1 MMDPTVRFDSLDP
14 QRDPRSF
21 RFAGLRTVLRADAV
35 AGVAPVLAAVEAAAA
50 GGLHAAGFV
59 AYEAAPAFDGALAA
73 HPRDPRLPLAWFAV
87 FERRIEGG
95 ALEGADDDGRSEL
108 GELRA
113 DVSDARYI
121 VDVEHIR
128 ELIAAGDSYQV
139 NHTFRLRAAFGGS
152 PLSLY
157 RRLCE
162 AQRSA
167 YCAYFDLGEMA
178 IVSTSPELFFR
189 LEDGEMELRPMKGT
203 RPRGATAEED
213 ARLAAELASSP
224 KERAENLMI
233 VDLLRNDAGRIAQT
247 GSVRVERMFEV
258 ERYPTVHQMTSTIR
272 ARTRP
277 DVGLTDVFR
286 ALFPCG
292 SIIGAP
298 KVRTSQ
304 IIARMEGGP
313 RGVYTGAIGFV
324 SPGQAVFSV
333 AIRTLLLDRGRS
345 EAELGVG
352 SGITW
357 DSDAAA
363 ERRECLQ
370 KAAFVHR
377 QPDPALIE
385 TFGWDAS
392 GGGNRFVRLDGH
404 LARLAAS
411 AAHFGYAFDPPAL
424 RARLRALAATLSDEP
439 RTIRVALHP
448 RGHVEIR
455 DEPMRRWGEA
465 VRLGVARRRIPSDDP
480 RWRHKTARRDI
491 YADHDPVDL
500 PHDDVLLVNERGELA
515 ETRIAN
521 VVLELGGDLWTPRL
535 DAGLLP
541 GVLRAELLASG
552 RVRERVLHVADLER
566 ATAVWVINSL
576 RGWGKVELAYDPEA
590 SGTLASVGAA
600 STV

>member
-1 MMDPTVRFDSLDP
+1 MDPTVRFDSLDP
-14 QRDPRSF
+14 QRGPRSF

-35 AGVAPVLAAVEAAAA
+35 ADVPAVLAAVQAAAA
-50 GGLHAAGFV
+50 AGLHAAGFV
-59 AYEAAPAFDGALAA
+59 AYEAAPAFDAAFAA

-87 FERRIEGG
+87 FERRIEGE
-95 ALEGADDDGRSEL
+95 ALVGVEDDGTFAL

-113 DVSDARYI
+113 ELSDEAY
-121 VDVEHIR
+121 VADVERIR

-139 NHTFRLRAAFGGS
+139 NHTFRLRGAFGGS
-152 PLSLY
+152 TLSLY

-167 YCAYFDLGEMA
+167 YCAYLDLGEMA

-189 LEDGEMELRPMKGT
+189 WESGEMELRPMKGT
-203 RPRGATAEED
+203 RPRGATAAED
-213 ARLAAELASSP
+213 ARLAAELAASP

-272 ARTRP
+272 ARTRG

-292 SIIGAP
+292 SITGAP

-304 IIARMEGGP
+304 IIAGMEGGP
-313 RGVYTGAIGFV
+313 RGAYTGAIGFV

-333 AIRTLLLDRGRS
+333 AIRTLLLDRARG

-377 QPDPALIE
+377 PPEPALIE
-385 TFGWDAS
+385 TFGWNAD
-392 GGGNRFVRLDGH
+392 GEGNRFVRLDGH
-404 LARLAAS
+404 LARLSAS
-411 AAHFGYAFDPPAL
+411 AAHFGYPFDAPAL
-424 RARLRALAATLSDEP
+424 RRRLGSLAAALPDEP
-439 RTIRVALHP
+439 RTIRIALHP
-448 RGHVEIR
+448 SGRIEIR
-455 DEPMRRWGEA
+455 DEPVRRWGET
-465 VRLGVARRRIPSDDP
+465 VRLAVARRRVSSDDP

-491 YADHDPVDL
+491 YTDHDPVDV
-500 PHDDVLLVNERGELA
+500 PHDDVLLVNERRELA

-521 VVLELGGDLWTPRL
+521 VVLELDGELWTPHA

-552 RVRERVLHVADLER
+552 RVRERVLYVDDLER
-566 ATAVWVINSL
+566 ATGVWVINSL
-576 RGWGKVELAYDPEA
+576 RGVGRAVIAGGAEEPAMLA
-590 SGTLASVGAA
+590 AA
-600 STV
+600 SAAAV